1 MYRRVECRPSGYP
14 RQQVN
19 HRSRR
24 QAADAR
30 SRPEARP
37 LASRFGASNP
47 LSVFTEVAAFL
58 VHGSGRRPKASSNS
72 PTRRFAAHALHA
84 LLVGAALLLRAVR
97 GFLGPTTIPYST
109 TNARSGRYIQMDVC
123 THTPRARG
131 THAPQAVKAGW
142 HGEHHAQPRLG
153 PWVACVSVVPSG
165 GACSDRGF
173 SDRCMRGACNACC
186 FRGVSAATVSQ
197 PTVPPCIACFLLG
210 LISALMSD
218 LVSCVRRYV
227 ESACMEGA
235 SHTPRTQGQAR
246 RLPTSVVHAGS
257 SLMI

>member
-1 MYRRVECRPSGYP
+1 MVCIRRVECRPSGYP
-14 RQQVN
+14 RPQVN
-19 HRSRR
+19 HRSRGGR
-24 QAADAR
+24 RRTLGVGRRLGRWPAVSAR
-30 SRPEARP
+30 LIHSPCSRKRP
-37 LASRFGASNP
+37 LS
-47 LSVFTEVAAFL
+47 LFTGVAG
-58 VHGSGRRPKASSNS
+58 VWSSNS

-165 GACSDRGF
+165 GACNDRGF
-173 SDRCMRGACNACC
+173 SDRCMRDACNACC
-186 FRGVSAATVSQ
+186 FWGVSAVTVSQ
-197 PTVPPCIACFLLG
+197 PTPTVPPCIACFLVG
-210 LISALMSD
+210 LISALTDVRS
-218 LVSCVRRYV
+218 LVS
-227 ESACMEGA
+227 
-235 SHTPRTQGQAR
+235 
-246 RLPTSVVHAGS
+246 
-257 SLMI
+257 